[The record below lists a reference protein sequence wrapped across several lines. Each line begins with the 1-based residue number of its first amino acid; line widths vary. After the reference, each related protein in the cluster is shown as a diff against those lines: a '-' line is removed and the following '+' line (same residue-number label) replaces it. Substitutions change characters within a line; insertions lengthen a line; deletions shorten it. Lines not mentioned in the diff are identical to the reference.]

1 MMTGKGKTAILSI
14 LCSVAFALGSFAFI
28 GGVRGAAEEGGTV
41 QTGVVS
47 TKPLYLTEGSEETV
61 TNGTFDVQDFADSA
75 CGWKDQGWGGFDN
88 NRGKITYA
96 WLRDMVQD
104 LPIGLYQDVAVEKN
118 TDYYL
123 VFNASQTLIGAGR
136 ALTVGFSD
144 PAATTESGD
153 PDWTA
158 YLDGQKCDITGIG
171 EAKNYYVAFNSGEYE
186 TVRLRFETQYMCPEA
201 DNTFGGFFLDDVSLK
216 KITGEAEVTLD
227 VAAGV
232 AEGQNNYVYV
242 GESGNTTQL
251 AAEITNLEELGLSA
265 EDVTIVYSSTSNPD
279 IATVSENGLI
289 TAGTEAGP
297 VAVTVTAT
305 ADLNGKEIAGT
316 ASLRIRCIY
325 PTDEGVYLDPTQ
337 EQLPLVTTGENLLKN
352 GDFESEPMDTS
363 TTDHTQRA
371 DNWRSVIGTWMNTEA
386 GAGIEDSTGAKITW
400 RWENG
405 LTEDDTP
412 GFYQDVTVKAN
423 TVYQLSFVVFNWA
436 GVANGQNDL
445 YVGYRNPKGSDIW
458 SPVQEYKIATPD
470 IRICAAGD
478 WAEGTYTNV
487 TVYLYTGELT
497 DIRVFAYTYA
507 QSGHDGGAGWWFDNW
522 SLLEVADTK
531 PGAQMQDVDANIPQS
546 MRTGG
551 EIQLKTF
558 AVYIHDFRKDI
569 SDEFTPAFVSS
580 APDVVAVE
588 NGKLVAK
595 KEGTATITASGTYEG
610 FDLEKEYTVTV
621 KPIPKSL
628 TVKVGTDNT
637 IAAGRDQKIA
647 VTLVYSDGTTETV
660 SSNIT
665 YTVSDSTIIAQKGS
679 TNYLSGKAAGK
690 ATLTARL
697 EIDGYTVEGSVEV
710 TVLGDVTDEPTGG
723 APVGLIVG
731 ICVAAVVV
739 IGGAVAGIVIWRRK
753 RSGK

>member
-1 MMTGKGKTAILSI
+1 MMTGKGKTAVLSI
-14 LCSVAFALGSFAFI
+14 LCGFALVMGSFTLVSAVKGF
-28 GGVRGAAEEGGTV
+28 AEEGTEV
-41 QTGVVS
+41 QTAVVS
-47 TKPLYLTEGSEETV
+47 VKPLYLTEGSAETV
-61 TNGTFDVQDFADSA
+61 TNGAFDVQDFADSA

-96 WLRDMVQD
+96 WVRDMVQD
-104 LPIGLYQDVAVEKN
+104 LPIGIYQDVAVEKN

-123 VFNASQTLIGAGR
+123 SFNASQTVLGTGR

-144 PAATTESGD
+144 PAAMTESGE

-158 YLDGQKCDITGIG
+158 YLDGQKCDIEGIG
-171 EAKNYYVAFNSGEYE
+171 EAKNYYVAFHSGEYE
-186 TVRLRFETQYMCPEA
+186 TVRLRFETQYLCPET

-227 VAAGV
+227 VAAG
-232 AEGQNNYVYV
+232 AAGGQNNYVYI

-251 AAEITNLEELGLSA
+251 TAEVTNLEDLGLTA
-265 EDVTIVYSSTSNPD
+265 DDVTIVYSSTSNPD
-279 IATVSENGLI
+279 IATVTEDGLI

-305 ADLNGKEIAGT
+305 ADLNGKQISGT

-325 PTDEGVYLDPTQ
+325 PTDTDVYLDAAD
-337 EQLPLVTTGENLLKN
+337 EELPLVTAGENLLKN

-363 TTDHTQRA
+363 TTDHAQRA
-371 DNWRSVIGTWMNTEA
+371 DNWRSVLGTWMNTEA
-386 GAGIEDSTGAKITW
+386 GTGMGGSTGAKITW

-423 TVYQLSFVVFNWA
+423 TVYQLSFSVFNWA

-458 SPVQEYKIATPD
+458 APVQEYMIATPD
-470 IRICAAGD
+470 IKICAAGD

-497 DIRVFAYTYA
+497 DIRVFAYTHA

-522 SLLEVADTK
+522 SLLEVTDTK
-531 PGAQMQDVDANIPQS
+531 PGAQMQDVDANVPQT

-551 EIQLKTF
+551 ETELKTF
-558 AVYIHDFRKDI
+558 AVYVHDFRKDI
-569 SDEFTPAFVSS
+569 SAAFTPTYVSS
-580 APDVVAVE
+580 DPDIVAVE
-588 NGKLVAK
+588 NGKLIAK

-610 FDLEKEYTVTV
+610 FELKKEYTVTV
-621 KPIPKSL
+621 KPVPESL
-628 TVKVGTDNT
+628 TVKVGSDNK
-637 IAAGRDQKIA
+637 ISAGRDQKIT
-647 VTLVYSDGTTETV
+647 VTLVYSDGSTETV
-660 SSNIT
+660 SSGIT
-665 YTVSDSTIIAQKGS
+665 YTISDSSIIAQKGN
-679 TNYLSGKAAGK
+679 TNYLSGKAAGT
-690 ATLTARL
+690 ATLTAEL
-697 EIDGYTVEGSVEV
+697 VIDGYTVEGSVEV
-710 TVLGDVTDEPTGG
+710 TVIGDTVDEPTGG
-723 APVGLIVG
+723 VPAGLIVG

-739 IGGAVAGIVIWRRK
+739 IGGAAAGIVIWRK
-753 RSGK
+753 KKSQK